1 MGIKQLMLPQGE
13 WSKGYRLGFYPQ
25 IRVIEEREFNKLF
38 SGETTVEDAFKAI
51 ETEGNELLARFAKTS
66 G

>member
-1 MGIKQLMLPQGE
+1 MLPSGE

-25 IRVIEEREFNKLF
+25 IRSIMEREYNKIF
-38 SGETTVEDAFKAI
+38 AGETTVQKAFETI
-51 ETEGNELLARFAKTS
+51 EKEGNDLLARFAKTA